1 MISDFFLQFSSKV
14 LAGVLPPAGYIFAK
28 LRPLEHVEGF
38 CELVLNFSSRALAG
52 VLPPAGQ
59 IFEK

>member
-1 MISDFFLQFSSKV
+1 ML
-14 LAGVLPPAGYIFAK
+14 LPAGQIFEK
-28 LRPLEHVEGF
+28 WSPLENIEGLF
-38 CELVLNFSSRALAG
+38 KLVLNFSSRVLAG